1 MTKVIILYFQKI
13 CLLTIFL
20 GGRIE
25 SISKNIRVK
34 LPEKDEEEVSNDE
47 MEDDVRYLF
56 VSIDLI
62 NYIID

>member
-1 MTKVIILYFQKI
+1 MIKVLKKKFTKAIISNFIIL
-13 CLLTIFL
+13 L

-47 MEDDVRYLF
+47 MEDDVNEI
-56 VSIDLI
+56 SIT
-62 NYIID
+62 N